1 MTKMKSTLKKIFLFI
16 LITNY
21 INGQKFISKEEA
33 LELVLE
39 NNFGIKV
46 SKNTTEI
53 VKNNSSILNSGYLPS
68 LSISSGGN
76 YTGSDTEIAFPG
88 QFDDQG
94 NPLPNRVF
102 EDQEAQRFNAGL
114 NLNYTLFDG
123 LGRRYT
129 YKRLKEEYALSEL
142 QLRETIE
149 FTTLQLFEVY
159 FNIAQLTESQK
170 ISQETLD
177 ISKDRLRRAEVA
189 FIHGQGN
196 KLSVLNAQVDVTN
209 DSISLIQVNQQLGN
223 TKRDLN
229 LLMNQPINQ
238 DFDVGLDVSFVNS
251 LQIESWLKTAEQ
263 FNIELLKQK
272 SNSQI
277 NAYDIKINQSG
288 YLPTVGLIGS
298 YGWNL
303 NKSPATAFF
312 PGTNNTTYS
321 LGVGASLSWNIFD
334 GGRTLTRVKNAKL
347 SFNNQ
352 ELIQQETKMSFERN
366 LENALQNSINTKEIF
381 EIQNKQVETAT
392 YNFERSE
399 EQYKLGSIT
408 AIEFRQAQINLANA
422 QNQRTI
428 AKYRAKLSELQLIQI
443 TGQLLNV
450 DL

>member
-177 ISKDRLRRAEVA
+177 ISKERLRRAEVA

-209 DSISLIQVNQQLGN
+209 DSINLIQVNQQLGN

-251 LQIESWLKTAEQ
+251 LQIESWLETAEQ
-263 FNIELLKQK
+263 FNIELLKQR

-352 ELIQQETKMSFERN
+352 ELIQQETKLSFERD

-399 EQYKLGSIT
+399 EQYRLGSIT

>member
-94 NPLPNRVF
+94 NPIPNRVF
-102 EDQEAQRFNAGL
+102 EDQETQRFNAGL

-251 LQIESWLKTAEQ
+251 LQIESWLETAEQ

-352 ELIQQETKMSFERN
+352 ELIQQETKMSFERD

>member
-94 NPLPNRVF
+94 NPIPNRVF
-102 EDQEAQRFNAGL
+102 EDQETQRFNAGL

-238 DFDVGLDVSFVNS
+238 DFDVGLDVSFINS
-251 LQIESWLKTAEQ
+251 LQIESWLETAEQ

>member
-1 MTKMKSTLKKIFLFI
+1 MTNMKSTLKIFLFI

-21 INGQKFISKEEA
+21 INGQKIISKEEA
-33 LELVLE
+33 LEFVLE

-177 ISKDRLRRAEVA
+177 ISKDRLKRAEVA

-209 DSISLIQVNQQLGN
+209 DSINLIQVNQQLGN

-251 LQIESWLKTAEQ
+251 LQIESWLETAEQ

-352 ELIQQETKMSFERN
+352 ELIQQETKMSFERD

>member
-76 YTGSDTEIAFPG
+76 YTGSDTEIAFPD

-177 ISKDRLRRAEVA
+177 ISKERLRRAEVA

-209 DSISLIQVNQQLGN
+209 DSINLIQVNQQLGN

-251 LQIESWLKTAEQ
+251 LQIESWLETAEQ

-352 ELIQQETKMSFERN
+352 ELIQQETKLSFERD

-399 EQYKLGSIT
+399 EQYRLGSIT

>member
-1 MTKMKSTLKKIFLFI
+1 MTNMKSTLKIFLFI

-21 INGQKFISKEEA
+21 INGQKIISKEEA
-33 LELVLE
+33 LEFVLE

-94 NPLPNRVF
+94 NPIPNRVF
-102 EDQEAQRFNAGL
+102 EDQETQRFNAGL

-123 LGRRYT
+123 LGRRYI

-170 ISQETLD
+170 ISQETLG

-238 DFDVGLDVSFVNS
+238 DFDVGLDVIFVNS
-251 LQIESWLKTAEQ
+251 LQIESWLETAEQ

-352 ELIQQETKMSFERN
+352 ELIQQETKMSFERD

>member
-1 MTKMKSTLKKIFLFI
+1 MTKMKSTLKKILLFI
-16 LITNY
+16 LIANY

-94 NPLPNRVF
+94 NPISNRVF
-102 EDQEAQRFNAGL
+102 EDQETQRFNAGL

-251 LQIESWLKTAEQ
+251 LQIESWLETAEQ

>member
-1 MTKMKSTLKKIFLFI
+1 MTKMKSTLKKLFLFI

-94 NPLPNRVF
+94 NPIPNRVF
-102 EDQEAQRFNAGL
+102 EDQETQRFNAGL

-251 LQIESWLKTAEQ
+251 LQIESWLETAEQ

-321 LGVGASLSWNIFD
+321 LGIGASLSWNIFD

>member
-1 MTKMKSTLKKIFLFI
+1 MTKMKSTLKKLFMFI
-16 LITNY
+16 LVTNY

-88 QFDDQG
+88 QFDNQG

-159 FNIAQLTESQK
+159 FNIAQLTESQE

-177 ISKDRLRRAEVA
+177 ISKERLRRAEVA

-209 DSISLIQVNQQLGN
+209 DSINLIQVNQQLGN

-251 LQIESWLKTAEQ
+251 LQIESWLETAEQ

-352 ELIQQETKMSFERN
+352 ELIQQEIKLSFERD

-399 EQYKLGSIT
+399 EQYRLGSIT

>member
-53 VKNNSSILNSGYLPS
+53 VKNNSRILNSGYLPS

-94 NPLPNRVF
+94 NPIPNRVF
-102 EDQEAQRFNAGL
+102 EDQETQRFNAGL

-177 ISKDRLRRAEVA
+177 ISKDRLRRADVA

-238 DFDVGLDVSFVNS
+238 DFDVGLDVSFINS
-251 LQIESWLKTAEQ
+251 LQIESWLETAEQ

>member
-94 NPLPNRVF
+94 NPIPNRVF
-102 EDQEAQRFNAGL
+102 EDQETQRFNAGL

-170 ISQETLD
+170 ISQETLG

-251 LQIESWLKTAEQ
+251 LQIESWLETAEQ

-321 LGVGASLSWNIFD
+321 LGIGASLSWNIFD

>member
-1 MTKMKSTLKKIFLFI
+1 MTKMKSTLKKILLFI
-16 LITNY
+16 LIANY

-53 VKNNSSILNSGYLPS
+53 VKNNSSILNSEYLPS

-94 NPLPNRVF
+94 NPISNRVF
-102 EDQEAQRFNAGL
+102 EDQETQRFNAGL

-209 DSISLIQVNQQLGN
+209 DSISLIQVNQQLSN

-238 DFDVGLDVSFVNS
+238 DFDVGLDVSFFNS
-251 LQIESWLKTAEQ
+251 LQIESWLETAEQ

-352 ELIQQETKMSFERN
+352 ELIQQETKMSFERD